1 MTHVAVMPK
10 NAAKTLAASL
20 LALVVALGFGTGSA
34 QDASTLPATVDP
46 NETVIDLGMDET
58 VNQQQF
64 AQEFDRAMRALALQ
78 QGLPY
83 NTETRALFD
92 RFRADFLNQYAT
104 QQALLR
110 EGEARGIAV
119 SDEELDGQIQQ
130 AQDALGGEEA
140 FQQAITDL
148 GYDSVDEYREVAR
161 EGLLAQ
167 RVVDEL
173 RTDVQISDDQVQT
186 FYDENQAELFQ
197 DRPLEEVRPEVEAR
211 LMSEQLNQRF
221 QEIRDEQGIQTYP
234 ERLSMNEMET
244 DTE

>member
-1 MTHVAVMPK
+1 MAPIAPTSNRH
-10 NAAKTLAASL
+10 AKPLAASL
-20 LALVVALGFGTGSA
+20 LALVVALVMGTGLA
-34 QDASTLPATVDP
+34 QESSTLPATVDP
-46 NETVIDLGMDET
+46 NESVIDLGANESVT
-58 VNQQQF
+58 QQEF

-110 EGEARGIAV
+110 DAEARGITV
-119 SDEELDGQIQQ
+119 SDEDLDQQIQQ

-148 GYDSVDEYREVAR
+148 GYTSVDEYRETAR
-161 EGLLAQ
+161 EGLIAQ

-173 RTDVQISDDQVQT
+173 RTDVEVTDEQVQT
-186 FYDENQAELFQ
+186 FYDQNQTELFQ

-211 LMSEQLNQRF
+211 LVSQELNQRF
-221 QEIRDEQGIQTYP
+221 QQLRDEQGIQTYP
-234 ERLSMNEMET
+234 ERLSVNDVET
-244 DTE
+244 ETE